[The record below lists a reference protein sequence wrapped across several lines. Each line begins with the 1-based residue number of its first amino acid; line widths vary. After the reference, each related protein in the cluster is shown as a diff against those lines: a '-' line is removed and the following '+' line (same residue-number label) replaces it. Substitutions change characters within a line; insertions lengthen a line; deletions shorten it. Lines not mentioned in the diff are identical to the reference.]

1 MLKINFSESE
11 TRQQRGTDKARTN
24 AKARKPQCKQASTA
38 TTLGQRIAALFKR
51 GDTQRDCN
59 PVSGDILI
67 L

>member
-11 TRQQRGTDKARTN
+11 TRQQRGIDKARTD
-24 AKARKPQCKQASTA
+24 AKARKPQRKQASISW
-38 TTLGQRIAALFKR
+38 GQRIAALFKR

-59 PVSGDILI
+59 PASGDMLI